1 MPHVVWGSCS
11 KTRSSGLG
19 AESEPV
25 HGCAWAISPG
35 AEGHLC
41 LVQGMVVTTCLLSHH
56 QRATVK
62 LPSHLLRSFLLL
74 HLGRVLVLTRGGFL
88 AHARA
93 LDSFILPGLKCQLRS
108 PFLGNSLHF
117 SSSRQRHISVKYAY
131 VASTHK
137 MLSHF
142 SRVGLCATP

>member
-1 MPHVVWGSCS
+1 M
-11 KTRSSGLG
+11 LD
-19 AESEPV
+19 
-25 HGCAWAISPG
+25 
-35 AEGHLC
+35 
-41 LVQGMVVTTCLLSHH
+41 TTKCEEVAKL
-56 QRATVK
+56 TVK
-62 LPSHLLRSFLLL
+62 GSELVWQLRI
-74 HLGRVLVLTRGGFL
+74 LVLTRGGFL

-117 SSSRQRHISVKYAY
+117 SSPRQRHISVKYAY

-142 SRVGLCATP
+142 SHVRLCATP